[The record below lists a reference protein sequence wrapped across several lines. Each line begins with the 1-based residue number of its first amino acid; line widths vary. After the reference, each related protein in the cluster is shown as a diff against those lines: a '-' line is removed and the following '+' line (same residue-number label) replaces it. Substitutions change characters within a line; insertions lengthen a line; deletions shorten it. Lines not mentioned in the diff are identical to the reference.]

1 MRYICKIEMKV
12 GFVSIFGKP
21 NAGKSTLLNALMGEK
36 LAIVSPKVQT
46 TRHRIKGILTEKDY
60 QIIFS
65 DTPGIIEPRYK
76 LHEKMMQ
83 AVKNSL
89 EDADLAL
96 LLLDIRD
103 SWEENDQLFTALKL
117 QAPGIVVI
125 NKIDGMPAEKI
136 EEAKTFFAAKSYCRE
151 VIAISALKKNNLATL
166 LDTILKLLPEGQ
178 PFFEGDDLT
187 DLPTKFFVGELIR
200 EKVFLLYGD
209 EIPYQATVVV
219 QEFKEKSTLTKIR
232 ADIIVQRESQKG
244 IILGEG
250 GKMIRK
256 LGSEARADIEKFID
270 RKVFLELFVRVR
282 PKWRDTETF
291 LKEYGYN

>member
-1 MRYICKIEMKV
+1 MKV

-46 TRHRIKGILTEKDY
+46 TRHRIKGILTEGDY

-65 DTPGIIEPRYK
+65 DMPGIIEPKYK
-76 LHEKMMQ
+76 LHERMMQ

-96 LLLDIRD
+96 LLADIQD
-103 SWEENDQLFTALKL
+103 NWEENDQIFSSLRLEVPAIVVLNKTDGA
-117 QAPGIVVI
+117 APGKV
-125 NKIDGMPAEKI
+125 
-136 EEAKTFFAAKSYCRE
+136 EEARAFFGSKSYCKSI
-151 VIAISALKKNNLATL
+151 VAISALKKAGIQSL
-166 LDTILKLLPEGQ
+166 LDAVLKLLPEGE
-178 PFFEGDDLT
+178 PFFEGEDLT
-187 DLPTKFFVGELIR
+187 DLPTRFFVGELIR
-200 EKVFLLYGD
+200 EKIFFLYAD
-209 EIPYQATVVV
+209 EIPYQATVLV
-219 QEFKEKSTLTKIR
+219 QEFKEKTTLTKIR
-232 ADIIVQRESQKG
+232 ADIIVQRETQKG

-256 LGSEARADIEKFID
+256 LGTEARKDIEVFIG
-270 RKVFLELFVRVR
+270 RQVFLELFVKVR
-282 PKWRDTETF
+282 PKWRDNDTF